1 MVQAVDVGVGVL
13 EGHAVGKQADIFL
26 ELLQGGLGMR
36 TKVAVVF
43 ATGKAQNV
51 ESALQGLHIGAME
64 IGHAQIEGAVAQFIR
79 GVDQSAPAGDIDG
92 TASGKAAIEPKGA
105 NSLFGGGA
113 KALVGNLG
121 VIDCIA
127 ELQKAGL
134 DVLDGCSLHA
144 RCNRFHE
151 RTPFGVPFV
160 LFERVSDRQRKG
172 MHKHALNSVA
182 SCTQIRC

>member
-13 EGHAVGKQADIFL
+13 EGHAVGKQTDIFL

-36 TKVAVVF
+36 AKVAVVL
-43 ATGKAQNV
+43 AAGKAQNV
-51 ESALQGLHIGAME
+51 QSALQGLHIGAME
-64 IGHAQIEGAVAQFIR
+64 IGHAQIEGAVAQLIR
-79 GVDQSAPAGDIDG
+79 GVYQGAPAGDIDG
-92 TASGKAAIEPKGA
+92 AAGGEAAIEPKGA
-105 NSLFGGGA
+105 NSLLGGGA
-113 KALVGNLG
+113 KALVGDLG
-121 VIDCIA
+121 VVDCIA

-144 RCNRFHE
+144 RSNRFHE

>member
-1 MVQAVDVGVGVL
+1 MRVDVGVGVL

-36 TKVAVVF
+36 TKVAVVL
-43 ATGKAQNV
+43 AAGKAQNV

-64 IGHAQIEGAVAQFIR
+64 IGHAQIEGAVAQLIR
-79 GVDQSAPAGDIDG
+79 GVDQGAPTGDIDG
-92 TASGKAAIEPKGA
+92 MTGSKAAVESEGA
-105 NSLFGGGA
+105 DGLLGGGA

>member
-1 MVQAVDVGVGVL
+1 
-13 EGHAVGKQADIFL
+13 
-26 ELLQGGLGMR
+26 MR
-36 TKVAVVF
+36 AKIAVVLT
-43 ATGKAQNV
+43 AGKAQNV
-51 ESALQGLHIGAME
+51 ERPLQGLNVGTME
-64 IGHAQIEGAVAQFIR
+64 IGHTQIERTIAQFIR
-79 GVDQSAPAGDIDG
+79 GVDQGTPAGNVNG
-92 TASGKAAIEPKGA
+92 VTGGKTAVEPKGA
-105 NSLFGGGA
+105 NGLLGGGA
-113 KALVGNLG
+113 KALIGDLG

>member
-64 IGHAQIEGAVAQFIR
+64 IGHAQIEGAVAQLIR
-79 GVDQSAPAGDIDG
+79 SVYKGAPTGDIDG
-92 TASGKAAIEPKGA
+92 MTGSKAAVEPEGA
-105 NSLFGGGA
+105 DGLLGGGSKVLVGDFGGINR
-113 KALVGNLG
+113 V
-121 VIDCIA
+121 A
-127 ELQKAGL
+127 ELQRARL
-134 DVLDGCSLHA
+134 HVLDGCSLHA

-160 LFERVSDRQRKG
+160 LFERLSDRQRKG

-182 SCTQIRC
+182 SCA

>member
-1 MVQAVDVGVGVL
+1 MQAVDVGVGVL

-64 IGHAQIEGAVAQFIR
+64 IGHAQIQSAVAQLIR
-79 GVDQSAPAGDIDG
+79 GVDQGAPTGDIDG
-92 TASGKAAIEPKGA
+92 MTGSKAAVEPEGA
-105 NSLFGGGA
+105 DGLLGGGA
-113 KALVGNLG
+113 KALVDNLG

-134 DVLDGCSLHA
+134 NILDGCSLHA
-144 RCNRFHE
+144 RGNRFHE

-160 LFERVSDRQRKG
+160 LF
-172 MHKHALNSVA
+172 
-182 SCTQIRC
+182 